1 MLTDEDLCAEDNV
14 CYCVAFGLNTSGSK
28 SYADEDYLH
37 DGDTVEASA
46 ATPLSGVSLLQLTY
60 GTAETITFT
69 VECAR
74 TKGNVRI
81 VLLDENLDI
90 IHDFSVTEKSSYT
103 VNNAKG
109 KEFEIRV
116 AGESAEFTINV
127 SREFKTEENPPRQTF
142 EICRGIYLFSVY
154 QILLIRRGVLRTPA
168 GEHSS
173 PLPWFMRF
181 IGNYR

>member
-1 MLTDEDLCAEDNV
+1 MKMMKILLVLICICVLISLCSCTLLINKFKVETKDLNGEDDFSLAVLTDEDICAEDNV
-14 CYCVAFGLNTSGSK
+14 CYCVGFGLSASGSK

-46 ATPLSGVSLLQLTY
+46 YTPLSGVSLLQLTY
-60 GTAETITFT
+60 GTSETITFT
-69 VECAR
+69 VECDR

-116 AGESAEFTINV
+116 AGESAEFAVNV
-127 SREFKTEENPPRQTF
+127 SREFKNE
-142 EICRGIYLFSVY
+142 
-154 QILLIRRGVLRTPA
+154 
-168 GEHSS
+168 
-173 PLPWFMRF
+173 
-181 IGNYR
+181 

>member
-1 MLTDEDLCAEDNV
+1 MRLRKVLSILVCLCTMLSLCSCTLLISKFKVETEDLNGEDDFSLAVFTDEDICAEYNES
-14 CYCVAFGLNTSGSK
+14 YCVIYGLNVSGSK

-37 DGDTVEASA
+37 DGDTVKASA
-46 ATPLSGVSLLQLTY
+46 VTPHSGVALLQSTY
-60 GTAETITFT
+60 GTAETVTFT

-127 SREFKTEENPPRQTF
+127 SREFKTE
-142 EICRGIYLFSVY
+142 
-154 QILLIRRGVLRTPA
+154 
-168 GEHSS
+168 
-173 PLPWFMRF
+173 
-181 IGNYR
+181 

>member
-1 MLTDEDLCAEDNV
+1 MKLKKIVLTFVCLCMMLSLCSCTLLINKFKVETKDLNGEDDFSLAVLTDEDICAEDNV
-14 CYCVAFGLNTSGSK
+14 CYCVVFGLNVSGAK
-28 SYADEDYLH
+28 SYADEDYWH

-46 ATPLSGVSLLQLTY
+46 ATPLSGVSLLQSTY
-60 GTAETITFT
+60 GTTETVTFT

-109 KEFEIRV
+109 KELEIRV

-127 SREFKTEENPPRQTF
+127 SREFKTE
-142 EICRGIYLFSVY
+142 
-154 QILLIRRGVLRTPA
+154 
-168 GEHSS
+168 
-173 PLPWFMRF
+173 
-181 IGNYR
+181 

>member
-1 MLTDEDLCAEDNV
+1 MKLRKALLILICSCVMLSLCSCSLLISEFKVETKDLNGEDDFSLAVLTDEDICAEDNV
-14 CYCVAFGLNTSGSK
+14 CYCVVFGLNASGSK

-37 DGDTVEASA
+37 DGDIVKASA
-46 ATPLSGVSLLQLTY
+46 ATPLSGVSLLQFTY

-69 VECAR
+69 VECER

-116 AGESAEFTINV
+116 AGESSEFTINV
-127 SREFKTEENPPRQTF
+127 SREFIIE
-142 EICRGIYLFSVY
+142 
-154 QILLIRRGVLRTPA
+154 
-168 GEHSS
+168 
-173 PLPWFMRF
+173 
-181 IGNYR
+181 

>member
-1 MLTDEDLCAEDNV
+1 MKLRKALLILIYFCVILSLCSCSLLISKFKVETKDLNGEDDFSLAVLTDEDICAEDNV
-14 CYCVAFGLNTSGSK
+14 CYCVVFGLNASGSK

-37 DGDTVEASA
+37 DGDIVKASA
-46 ATPLSGVSLLQLTY
+46 TTPLSGVSLLQLTY
-60 GTAETITFT
+60 GTEETITFT
-69 VECAR
+69 VECDR

-127 SREFKTEENPPRQTF
+127 SRKFITE
-142 EICRGIYLFSVY
+142 
-154 QILLIRRGVLRTPA
+154 
-168 GEHSS
+168 
-173 PLPWFMRF
+173 
-181 IGNYR
+181 

>member
-1 MLTDEDLCAEDNV
+1 MKLRRAISILICFCAIFSLCSCSLLISKFKVETKDLNGEDDFSLAVLTDEDICAEDNV
-14 CYCVAFGLNTSGSK
+14 CHCVAFGLNASGSK

-37 DGDTVEASA
+37 DGDIVKASA
-46 ATPLSGVSLLQLTY
+46 TTPLSGVSLLQLTY

-69 VECAR
+69 VECDR

-127 SREFKTEENPPRQTF
+127 SREFVIE
-142 EICRGIYLFSVY
+142 
-154 QILLIRRGVLRTPA
+154 
-168 GEHSS
+168 
-173 PLPWFMRF
+173 
-181 IGNYR
+181 

>member
-1 MLTDEDLCAEDNV
+1 MRGVLNMKLRRLLLIFLALCMIVSLCSCELLINKIKLETEDLNGEDDFSLAVFTDEDICAEYNE
-14 CYCVAFGLNTSGSK
+14 CYCVIYGLNVSGSK

-46 ATPLSGVSLLQLTY
+46 ATPLSGVSLLQSTY
-60 GTAETITFT
+60 GTAETVTFT
-69 VECAR
+69 VECNR

-90 IHDFSVTEKSSYT
+90 IYDFSVTEKSSYT

-127 SREFKTEENPPRQTF
+127 SREFKTE
-142 EICRGIYLFSVY
+142 
-154 QILLIRRGVLRTPA
+154 
-168 GEHSS
+168 
-173 PLPWFMRF
+173 
-181 IGNYR
+181 

>member
-1 MLTDEDLCAEDNV
+1 MKLRNILLILVCLGLMLSLCSCTLLISKFKVETKDLNGEDDFSLAVLTDEDICAEDNV
-14 CYCVAFGLNTSGSK
+14 CYCVVFGLDTSGAK
-28 SYADEDYLH
+28 SYANKDYLH
-37 DGDTVEASA
+37 DGDVVKASA
-46 ATPLSGVSLLQLTY
+46 TTPLSGVSLLQTTY
-60 GTAETITFT
+60 GTEETITFT
-69 VECAR
+69 VECDR

-127 SREFKTEENPPRQTF
+127 SREFIIE
-142 EICRGIYLFSVY
+142 
-154 QILLIRRGVLRTPA
+154 
-168 GEHSS
+168 
-173 PLPWFMRF
+173 
-181 IGNYR
+181 

>member
-1 MLTDEDLCAEDNV
+1 MKLIKKALLILVCFGMVLSFCGCALLIDKIKLETKDINGEDDFSLAVLTDEEICAEFNE
-14 CYCVAFGLNTSGSK
+14 CYCVVCGLNVSGSK
-28 SYADEDYLH
+28 SYEDEDYWH

-46 ATPLSGVSLLQLTY
+46 ATPLSGVALLQSTY

-69 VECAR
+69 VECTR

-81 VLLDENLDI
+81 VLLDENFDI

-127 SREFKTEENPPRQTF
+127 SREFETE
-142 EICRGIYLFSVY
+142 
-154 QILLIRRGVLRTPA
+154 
-168 GEHSS
+168 
-173 PLPWFMRF
+173 
-181 IGNYR
+181 

>member
-1 MLTDEDLCAEDNV
+1 MRLRKVLSILVCLCTMLSLCSCTLLINKFKVETKDLNGEDDFSLAVLTDEDLCAEDNV

-60 GTAETITFT
+60 GTTETITFT

-127 SREFKTEENPPRQTF
+127 SREFKTE
-142 EICRGIYLFSVY
+142 
-154 QILLIRRGVLRTPA
+154 
-168 GEHSS
+168 
-173 PLPWFMRF
+173 
-181 IGNYR
+181 

>member
-1 MLTDEDLCAEDNV
+1 MKLIKKVLSIFICIFILFSLCSCSLLINKFKVETKDLNGEDNFSLAVLTDEDICAENNV
-14 CYCVAFGLNTSGSK
+14 CYCVLFGLNASGSK
-28 SYADEDYLH
+28 SFENEDYLH

-60 GTAETITFT
+60 GTSETITFT

-116 AGESAEFTINV
+116 AGESAEFNVTI
-127 SREFKTEENPPRQTF
+127 SREFKAE
-142 EICRGIYLFSVY
+142 
-154 QILLIRRGVLRTPA
+154 
-168 GEHSS
+168 
-173 PLPWFMRF
+173 
-181 IGNYR
+181 

>member
-1 MLTDEDLCAEDNV
+1 MKLRKVLLIFVCLCMMLSLCSCTLLISKFKVETKDLNGEDDFSLAVLSDEDICAEDTV
-14 CYCVAFGLNTSGSK
+14 CYCVAFGINASGSK
-28 SYADEDYLH
+28 SYVDKDYYYH
-37 DGDTVEASA
+37 DGDTVKASA
-46 ATPLSGVSLLQLTY
+46 NTPLSGVSPLQLTY

-74 TKGNVRI
+74 TKGNMRV

-116 AGESAEFTINV
+116 AGESA
-127 SREFKTEENPPRQTF
+127 
-142 EICRGIYLFSVY
+142 
-154 QILLIRRGVLRTPA
+154 
-168 GEHSS
+168 
-173 PLPWFMRF
+173 
-181 IGNYR
+181 